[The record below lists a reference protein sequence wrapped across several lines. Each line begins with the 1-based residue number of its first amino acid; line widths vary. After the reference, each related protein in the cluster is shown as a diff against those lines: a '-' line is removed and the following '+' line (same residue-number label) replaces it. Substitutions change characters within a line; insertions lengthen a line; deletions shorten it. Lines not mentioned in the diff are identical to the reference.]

1 VFCPADPPDRAG
13 AYARQDTLNQNAEV
27 SVMTRTLHRQLLIG
41 GLLATAAGLAGS
53 GAFAQAR
60 MGNGFAT
67 YDNDKHGFSLVY
79 PATQF
84 VALPV
89 ATQDGFQAVSKDG
102 KARLLV
108 GTIGNFD
115 GKTLA
120 DYRKFLLNA
129 SYAGAS
135 VTYAPVRDTWFVVSG
150 VRSDGVTGFYQ
161 RVNFVCGGRNINSW
175 AVIFPF
181 NEKPTYSAIIEQVH
195 RDYVLGD
202 GNCAKTAMMK
212 PAMQPKAM
220 GGPDARMQTK
230 QMGEMERIMTG
241 AMEPEMPPK
250 QMAAME
256 PPAMPAK
263 QMAAKDPALPK
274 QMVAMAS
281 QMPPRDMPKD
291 TGNMS
296 MGAGSA
302 TYSNDKHGFSMIYP
316 AGQFLALPAATPD
329 LFQAV
334 SKDGKA
340 RLQAGTVANFDGKSL
355 GAYRSFLL
363 DAAYADA
370 KLGDAPMLAKGF
382 VVSGVKSDGTTA
394 FYHRVNFVCGW
405 RNINSWSI
413 LYPAQEQAAYAKVIE
428 QIDRDYAVGDGNCDK
443 TAMK

>member
-1 VFCPADPPDRAG
+1 VFSAANPPDRAG
-13 AYARQDTLNQNAEV
+13 AYARQDSPNQNAEV

-41 GLLATAAGLAGS
+41 GLVAAAAGLAAS

-67 YDNDKHGFSLVY
+67 YENDKHGFSLIY
-79 PATQF
+79 PNTQF
-84 VALPV
+84 LALPV

-115 GKTLA
+115 AKTLA

-129 SYAGAS
+129 SYAGAN

-150 VRSDGVTGFYQ
+150 VKSDGVTGFYQ

-175 AVIFPF
+175 AVIFPY
-181 NEKPTYSAIIEQVH
+181 NEKPTYSPIIEQVH

-202 GNCAKTAMMK
+202 GNCAKTIMMK
-212 PAMQPKAM
+212 PAMQPKGM
-220 GGPDARMQTK
+220 GGTDAAIKTK

-241 AMEPEMPPK
+241 DMNPPAMPPK
-250 QMAAME
+250 QMAATE

-263 QMAAKDPALPK
+263 P
-274 QMVAMAS
+274 MVAMAS
-281 QMPPRDMPKD
+281 QTPPKD
-291 TGNMS
+291 TGS
-296 MGAGSA
+296 TGMGPGLT
-302 TYSNDKHGFSMIYP
+302 TYSNDKHGFSLTYP
-316 AGQFLALPAATPD
+316 TGQLLALPATPD

-340 RLQAGTVANFDGKSL
+340 RVQAGTIANFDGKSL

-363 DAAYADA
+363 DAAYPDA

-382 VVSGVKSDGTTA
+382 VLSGVRSDGTTA

-405 RNINSWSI
+405 RNINSWSV
-413 LYPAQEQAAYAKVIE
+413 LYPAQEQATYAKLIE
-428 QIDRDYAVGDGNCDK
+428 QVDRDYVVGDGNCEK
-443 TAMK
+443 TAAMR